1 MRRMVVGIIR
11 MLRRDIIHSY
21 KSENPR
27 QYISLIPDN
36 ISVCGLFLSENS
48 LFVEESLK
56 MLHAWQ
62 ISIQQQQRL
71 ELKTAPH
78 THWPCWWIRLI
89 GTRQFSYFSYSS
101 RNWRNCF
108 QISLSLLDWTFLP
121 LVNQLSRWTHSWLR
135 SHGFRNGHMEHT
147 FLDYISTFSL
157 FNSSSLA
164 PPSPPSIATCP
175 FLL

>member
-1 MRRMVVGIIR
+1 MRWEDTEIEKAVVRREAMMRRMVVGIIR

-62 ISIQQQQRL
+62 ISIQQQRI
-71 ELKTAPH
+71 KTAPH
-78 THWPCWWIRLI
+78 THRPCWWIRPI
-89 GTRQFSYFSYSS
+89 GARHGG
-101 RNWRNCF
+101 W
-108 QISLSLLDWTFLP
+108 LDLGS
-121 LVNQLSRWTHSWLR
+121 Q
-135 SHGFRNGHMEHT
+135 
-147 FLDYISTFSL
+147 
-157 FNSSSLA
+157 
-164 PPSPPSIATCP
+164 
-175 FLL
+175 